1 MSKVNHLLERLTK
14 VKRER
19 EGQWNACCPAHDD
32 RSPSLAVGETQDG
45 RVLVHCH
52 GGCSVEDVLVAVGLD
67 MTDLY
72 PDTSKN
78 YQSLMRHMS
87 TRPKSMQHD
96 DRVMSYATES
106 GRRLT
111 TMEKRRARQAL
122 LKGAKSDGFV
132 ASVREEASKP
142 LPSERL
148 ASIDDEADYN
158 AVMTELNW
166 YLSQ

>member
-1 MSKVNHLLERLTK
+1 
-14 VKRER
+14 
-19 EGQWNACCPAHDD
+19 
-32 RSPSLAVGETQDG
+32 
-45 RVLVHCH
+45 
-52 GGCSVEDVLVAVGLD
+52 VLVAVGLD